1 MVVLGLGK
9 NLLFK
14 SVLAHCEILPLSRKL
29 FTEKGVKFK
38 FSAQGQDLAPF
49 LAMGLNSKYV
59 PSEIKLPFKRIALNK
74 LSDEINLYLK
84 AVAVFRILQL
94 LSKNGLFLQ
103 ITCFVQF
110 FLNGSL
116 KLFPVPM
123 RN

>member
-1 MVVLGLGK
+1 MP
-9 NLLFK
+9 NLAPEQKIFK
-14 SVLAHCEILPLSRKL
+14 KF
-29 FTEKGVKFK
+29 FTLKCGKFK
-38 FSAQGQDLAPF
+38 LSAQGQDLAPF
-49 LAMGLNSKYV
+49 LAMGPNSKYV
-59 PSEIKLPFKRIALNK
+59 PSEIKLPLRIALNK

-84 AVAVFRILQL
+84 AVAVFSILQL
-94 LSKNGLFLQ
+94 LSKNGLFHQ